1 MFPFSSSVILPGGQR
16 LIQPTTL
23 SSLSRVR
30 LCHSMGCSTPGLPV
44 LHRLL
49 EFAQIHVHRV
59 GDASWSFLPRW
70 RHVGFLP
77 CWSHAPQ
84 GPGPQNPVVTPNEE
98 SRQERSTARH
108 RAQKGFMPDRADQR
122 GEARPPRQRVTA
134 GGSHVCLGPRPTDAA
149 HRGQGRPV
157 RHEGNASSLLGPR
170 ELRQTCRDTG
180 RGTGPG
186 HLLR

>member
-1 MFPFSSSVILPGGQR
+1 
-16 LIQPTTL
+16 
-23 SSLSRVR
+23 
-30 LCHSMGCSTPGLPV
+30 MGCQQPKAVNKGWRDLMSEPCGDDSVVGPRSLPAFLSLGSVPNPCCQHLLPEPAPG
-44 LHRLL
+44 
-49 EFAQIHVHRV
+49 
-59 GDASWSFLPRW
+59 
-70 RHVGFLP
+70 
-77 CWSHAPQ
+77 
-84 GPGPQNPVVTPNEE
+84 
-98 SRQERSTARH
+98 
-108 RAQKGFMPDRADQR
+108 
-122 GEARPPRQRVTA
+122 QRVTA